1 MVTDAWVD
9 NGRYYVG
16 SNGAWVKGAQKPV
29 EVKKQGWAQS
39 GSSWYYYYQGNIV
52 RNAWIG
58 SYWLGSDGKMATNSW
73 VDGGRYYV
81 GADGSWNKNAKKQE
95 EKKHGWKKED
105 NSWYYY
111 NQGQMVK
118 NAWLGSYWLGSDGKM
133 VTNSWVDNDRYYVG
147 SNGSWEKDKKKED
160 PVPIDK
166 HVGWVKSGNTW
177 YYFNA

>member
-81 GADGSWNKNAKKQE
+81 GADGSWNKNVKKQ
-95 EKKHGWKKED
+95 
-105 NSWYYY
+105 
-111 NQGQMVK
+111 
-118 NAWLGSYWLGSDGKM
+118 
-133 VTNSWVDNDRYYVG
+133 
-147 SNGSWEKDKKKED
+147 
-160 PVPIDK
+160 
-166 HVGWVKSGNTW
+166 
-177 YYFNA
+177 